1 MAGGLH
7 VFYAIG
13 LSNYWAYN
21 CQTIGR
27 VPTSRKNQG
36 KIYNMVT
43 FSRICTWNSIIVEM
57 YVGHLEKSGHLVK
70 KMNWPRIQY

>member
-13 LSNYWAYN
+13 LSKYWAYN

-36 KIYNMVT
+36 KIYNIVT
-43 FSRICTWNSIIVEM
+43 FSRICTWNM
-57 YVGHLEKSGHLVK
+57 EKLV
-70 KMNWPRIQY
+70 I